1 MNKHLQQYIDSFKV
15 KKVFWVTFLTD
26 LIFFGAVGLIFSQFS
41 TYLQNRSIEIMAGR
55 TPEQIQQLILSAP
68 EQALPFLEQLKSFL
82 FVSVGTLALLVIL
95 TFLLFSLEQAFIW
108 NTLQQKKV
116 TSKTYWRW
124 NLLHLGLIIPL
135 LLYGLGA
142 GIVKLGTS
150 SLFQWLGNLNP
161 AFYFQNAAL
170 VDEIILILN
179 TAVSFILVLFVLL
192 ILFLIYYTFTEKYK
206 VWGSIGEGLSKLK
219 PQWSRWW
226 RMIMLMVMTAVI
238 VTAIAIPVRQVLFLY
253 PLWESIL
260 NFTVSILFLSWVR
273 TYVISAF
280 HHGHQ

>member
-41 TYLQNRSIEIMAGR
+41 TYLQHKSVEIMAGR

-124 NLLHLGLIIPL
+124 NLLYLGLIIPL
-135 LLYGLGA
+135 F
-142 GIVKLGTS
+142 
-150 SLFQWLGNLNP
+150 LFP
-161 AFYFQNAAL
+161 KCCA
-170 VDEIILILN
+170 
-179 TAVSFILVLFVLL
+179 
-192 ILFLIYYTFTEKYK
+192 
-206 VWGSIGEGLSKLK
+206 
-219 PQWSRWW
+219 R
-226 RMIMLMVMTAVI
+226 
-238 VTAIAIPVRQVLFLY
+238 
-253 PLWESIL
+253 
-260 NFTVSILFLSWVR
+260 
-273 TYVISAF
+273 
-280 HHGHQ
+280 